1 MKTLLLMRHAK
12 SSWKNPKLSDH
23 DRPLAK
29 RGHKDAAFMGEILK
43 EKELLPQKVLASTAV
58 RVSETLVEFIKSSGC
73 TADIEYH
80 DSLYL
85 AEAETYLAALR
96 GLPPEVERVML
107 VGHNPGL
114 EGLLQNLTGRIEP
127 IETVT
132 VAYISLPIALWSD
145 LAIENE
151 GELVEL
157 MHQHAPETE
166 KLKKGKKEPKK
177 EEPKVEKKEEK
188 KVEKK
193 DDKKDDKKDEKKVE
207 KKVEKKDDKKVEKKD
222 DKKVEKK
229 VDKKDEK
236 KVDKKD
242 EKKVD
247 KKDDKKAK

>member
-12 SSWKNPKLSDH
+12 SSWKNPKLRDH
-23 DRPLAK
+23 DRPLSN
-29 RGHKDAAFMGEILK
+29 RGHRDAAFMGEILK
-43 EKELLPQKVLASTAV
+43 EKELLPQIMLASTAV
-58 RVSETLVEFIKSSGC
+58 RVSETVAEFVKSSGC
-73 TADIEYH
+73 TAEIKYQDA
-80 DSLYL
+80 LYL

-96 GLPPEVERVML
+96 GLPLEVERVML

-127 IETVT
+127 LETAT

-177 EEPKVEKKEEK
+177 EGKKVEKKVNKKDEK
-188 KVEKK
+188 KIDKKFHKK
-193 DDKKDDKKDEKKVE
+193 DDKKDDKK
-207 KKVEKKDDKKVEKKD
+207 
-222 DKKVEKK
+222 
-229 VDKKDEK
+229 
-236 KVDKKD
+236 
-242 EKKVD
+242 
-247 KKDDKKAK
+247 AK